1 MKKFF
6 MSALAIT
13 AVASAAQAG
22 PINLDLRADYSATT
36 YDKST
41 TLPDSN
47 RFYLRTGRVDYQGK
61 AFEDVSFRVRWSF
74 AKSATQNGTDS
85 AQQALEFAYLTH
97 KMSDMF
103 SLTIGRMNTDIGGF
117 EGTTSGSDLY
127 LLSSNYNLYTGQT
140 ASGTFGGAAPAAYYG
155 TSNMLYMTGAKLT
168 MSFAEGTNSVQLMGM
183 DQKNDEG
190 STTAGTMDQNQL
202 LMGIVYKGSFMEK
215 SLNFIASYHTSE
227 GPIVDTKYQWM
238 AAGVQWAADPVTIS
252 VDYLLN
258 DEKNDA
264 GAGGKNEL
272 SSIVVKAAYT
282 GLEQWVPRLD
292 FFSSERKD
300 ELSAAVDTKWTGMG
314 AVLEY
319 KPYNDKNFRYHVA
332 YNNIKESPD
341 GAANDI
347 TRHEVIVGTRF
358 LGDFLK

>member
-22 PINLDLRADYSATT
+22 PINLDLRADYSAAT
-36 YDKST
+36 YDKGSI
-41 TLPDSN
+41 PDSN
-47 RFYLRTGRVDYQGK
+47 RFNLRTGRVDYQGK

-74 AKSATQNGTDS
+74 AKNAAQNASDS
-85 AQQALEFAYLTH
+85 AQQSLEFAYLTH

-103 SLTIGRMNTDIGGF
+103 ALTIGRMNTDIGGF

-127 LLSSNYNLYTGQT
+127 LLSSNYNLYTGQS
-140 ASGTFGGAAPAAYYG
+140 ASGSFTGTAPATYYG
-155 TSNMLYMTGAKLT
+155 TSSMLYMTGAKLT
-168 MSFAEGTNSVQLMGM
+168 MSFAEGTNSIQLMGM
-183 DQKNDEG
+183 NQKNDEANG
-190 STTAGTMDQNQL
+190 STVDQNQM

-215 SLNFIASYHTSE
+215 TLNFIASYHTSE
-227 GPIVDTKYQWM
+227 GPVVDTKYQWM

-264 GAGGKNEL
+264 AGAGTKNEL

-282 GLEQWVPRLD
+282 GFEQWVPRLD

-300 ELSAAVDTKWTGMG
+300 EMTVSVVDTKWTGMG